1 MPPQVVSSVWRWP
14 GRKKQTTTPIHIE
27 HYSSCSQLKKKEIFW
42 CKIVYFDDAS
52 LRFHEIF
59 HCFMVLCFDF
69 EDVNSFFMGIS
80 RRAYYYMHQFFQ
92 ARFYCFESL
101 RVLGR
106 RVNDVAKT
114 QKNWNI
120 FSTSR
125 EYCILLICLTS
136 WLHFL
141 NKASTN
147 TKERSTWDIWTFFAL
162 PIQSCSSGLANTT
175 FANYNSISN
184 YQKANQRPC

>member
-1 MPPQVVSSVWRWP
+1 MQNSLFWWCISKISRDFPLFYGFMLWFWRC
-14 GRKKQTTTPIHIE
+14 E
-27 HYSSCSQLKKKEIFW
+27 L
-42 CKIVYFDDAS
+42 
-52 LRFHEIF
+52 IF
-59 HCFMVLCFDF
+59 HGNFK
-69 EDVNSFFMGIS
+69 EGILLYAPILS
-80 RRAYYYMHQFFQ
+80 STFLLLW
-92 ARFYCFESL
+92 ESASAWEK
-101 RVLGR
+101 R

>member
-1 MPPQVVSSVWRWP
+1 MLATEK
-14 GRKKQTTTPIHIE
+14 GKK
-27 HYSSCSQLKKKEIFW
+27 
-42 CKIVYFDDAS
+42 YFDAKKSKVDAS

-59 HCFMVLCFDF
+59 HCFMVLCLDF

-114 QKNWNI
+114 QKN
-120 FSTSR
+120 
-125 EYCILLICLTS
+125 
-136 WLHFL
+136 
-141 NKASTN
+141 
-147 TKERSTWDIWTFFAL
+147 
-162 PIQSCSSGLANTT
+162 
-175 FANYNSISN
+175 
-184 YQKANQRPC
+184 

>member
-1 MPPQVVSSVWRWP
+1 MFA
-14 GRKKQTTTPIHIE
+14 T
-27 HYSSCSQLKKKEIFW
+27 KEKRNILMQNS
-42 CKIVYFDDAS
+42 IYFDDAS

-59 HCFMVLCFDF
+59 HCFVVLCFDF

-106 RVNDVAKT
+106 REELTMWPRHKKIETSSQPLVNIAYCLSALLHDF
-114 QKNWNI
+114 I
-120 FSTSR
+120 FSTKPVP
-125 EYCILLICLTS
+125 IQ
-136 WLHFL
+136 
-141 NKASTN
+141 K
-147 TKERSTWDIWTFFAL
+147 RSTWDIWTFFAL

>member
-1 MPPQVVSSVWRWP
+1 MISVSVRVGFWKISEFRFRFGSVFEISVRFF
-14 GRKKQTTTPIHIE
+14 GFSVNRATPSI
-27 HYSSCSQLKKKEIFW
+27 
-42 CKIVYFDDAS
+42 YFDDAS

-106 RVNDVAKT
+106 REELTMWPRHK
-114 QKNWNI
+114 KNWNI

-147 TKERSTWDIWTFFAL
+147 TKEKYVRYLNIF
-162 PIQSCSSGLANTT
+162 CLAN
-175 FANYNSISN
+175 SVLLI
-184 YQKANQRPC
+184 RPC

>member
-1 MPPQVVSSVWRWP
+1 MQNS
-14 GRKKQTTTPIHIE
+14 I
-27 HYSSCSQLKKKEIFW
+27 
-42 CKIVYFDDAS
+42 YFDDAS

-106 RVNDVAKT
+106 REELTMWPRHKKIETSSQPLVNIAYCLSALLHDF
-114 QKNWNI
+114 I
-120 FSTSR
+120 FSTKPVPIQKR
-125 EYCILLICLTS
+125 EVREIFEQFLPCQFSLAHPALLIRPLQITIQ
-136 WLHFL
+136 FQII
-141 NKASTN
+141 K
-147 TKERSTWDIWTFFAL
+147 R
-162 PIQSCSSGLANTT
+162 PIKGLANLALPNRSLTML
-175 FANYNSISN
+175 
-184 YQKANQRPC
+184 